1 MTKSDVALCCYNDAN
16 TLKRSIDS
24 VLAQDC
30 LGILYIVDDGST
42 DATASILQ
50 TYNEQKKIKVITNE
64 RNRGL
69 AFSLNKIIEFSGAEY
84 LARIDADDIM
94 KPNRLKIQISYLE
107 KNTDVIVLGSNASV
121 VQGYQNRNSNLPL
134 TSRHVIS
141 KIYQFNC
148 VLHPTVMFRRRIIKE
163 NGGYNVDFRRC
174 QDYELWLRLISMNYK
189 IENIREVTTEIEVRA
204 NKSWINILQELIS
217 LVKISFRYRKIKLL
231 FFMFYSL
238 LYNIK
243 NKIL

>member
-1 MTKSDVALCCYNDAN
+1 MTKADVALCCYNDAI

-50 TYNEQKKIKVITNE
+50 TFKEQKKIKVITNE

-69 AFSLNKIIEFSGAEY
+69 AFSLNKIIEFSQAEY

-174 QDYELWLRLISMNYK
+174 QDYELWLRLTSMNYK

-217 LVKISFRYRKIKLL
+217 LIKISFRYRKIKLL

>member
-16 TLKRSIDS
+16 TLERSIES
-24 VLAQDC
+24 VIAQGC
-30 LGILYIVDDGST
+30 LGILFIVDDGST

-50 TYNEQKKIKVITNE
+50 TYNKKEKIKVITNE

-69 AFSLNKIIEFSGAEY
+69 AYSLNKIIELSEAEY

-94 KPNRLKIQISYLE
+94 KPNRLKLQISYLE

-121 VQGYQNRNSNLPL
+121 IQGYQNRDTDLPL
-134 TSRHVIS
+134 TSRHVMS
-141 KIYQFNC
+141 KLYLFNC
-148 VLHPTVMFRRRIIKE
+148 VLHPTVMLRRQTIKE
-163 NGGYNVDFRRC
+163 IGGYNVDFRRC
-174 QDYELWLRLISMNYK
+174 QDYELWLRLASMNYK
-189 IENIREVTTEIEVRA
+189 IENLEEVTTQIEVRA
-204 NKSWINILQELIS
+204 NKSWINILHELIS
-217 LVKISFRYRKIKLL
+217 LGKISVRHRKIKLL
-231 FFMFYSL
+231 FFTFYSL